1 MFVMDCEQLAPLYE
15 EYALGVLEG
24 EERAEVEA
32 HLARACPH
40 CTPGIEKARWV
51 VAQLAQMSPEAQPP
65 QSLKRKILDAV
76 KSTGNV
82 AEIAKASPIRA
93 AFPVWAWAAAAA
105 LAILTGYSIRQMGN
119 QNAQLAELRRQMR
132 IATLQNKALQD
143 QLELGR
149 QITSVMMSPDSMPLK
164 LMPKD
169 KNMPMVH
176 AYLHPHMG
184 VALTADQ
191 MPAIPAARTLQLWT
205 VPKNGKP
212 MSVAIFHPDSQGQI
226 AIVAPVNMPMN
237 EIAML
242 AVTEEPAG
250 GSPQPTTA
258 IAWRDRKSTRLNSS
272 HGYISYAVFCL
283 KKKNKKKNI
292 DKEKKKK
299 KKGKKNT

>member
-1 MFVMDCEQLAPLYE
+1 MDCEQLAPLYE

-24 EERAEVEA
+24 EERAEIEA

-51 VAQLAQMSPEAQPP
+51 VAQLARMSPQAQPP
-65 QSLKRKILDAV
+65 QSLKGKILDAA
-76 KSTGNV
+76 KSSGNV
-82 AEIAKASPIRA
+82 AEFAKATPSRA
-93 AFPVWAWAAAAA
+93 TFPVWAWAAAAA
-105 LAILTGYSIRQMGN
+105 LALMTGYSIRQMGN
-119 QNAQLAELRRQMR
+119 QNAQLAELRQKMR
-132 IATLQNKALQD
+132 VATLQNKALQD
-143 QLELGR
+143 QLEVTR
-149 QITSVMMSPDSMPLK
+149 QITTVMMAPDSMPLK

-184 VALTADQ
+184 VALTCEQ
-191 MPAIPAARTLQLWT
+191 MPAIPAALTLQLWS

-250 GSPQPTTA
+250 GSPQPTTS
-258 IAWRDRKSTRLNSS
+258 IAWSAQVN
-272 HGYISYAVFCL
+272 
-283 KKKNKKKNI
+283 
-292 DKEKKKK
+292 
-299 KKGKKNT
+299 

>member
-1 MFVMDCEQLAPLYE
+1 VMDCEQLAPLYE

-24 EERAEVEA
+24 EERAEIEA
-32 HLARACPH
+32 HLARQCPH

-51 VAQLAQMSPEAQPP
+51 VAQLAQLSPQTHPP
-65 QSLKRKILDAV
+65 PSLKGKILDAA
-76 KSTGNV
+76 KSSANV
-82 AEIAKASPIRA
+82 AEFAKPAPSRA
-93 AFPVWAWAAAAA
+93 TFPVWAWVAAAA
-105 LAILTGYSIRQMGN
+105 LAIMTGYSIRQMGN
-119 QNAQLAELRRQMR
+119 QKTQLAELRQKMR

-143 QLELGR
+143 QLEVNR
-149 QITSVMMSPDSMPLK
+149 QITTVMMAPDSMPLK

-184 VALTADQ
+184 VALTCEQ
-191 MPAIPAARTLQLWT
+191 MPAIPAALTLQLWS
-205 VPKNGKP
+205 VSKNGKP

-250 GSPQPTTA
+250 GSPQPTTS
-258 IAWRDRKSTRLNSS
+258 IAWSAQVN
-272 HGYISYAVFCL
+272 
-283 KKKNKKKNI
+283 
-292 DKEKKKK
+292 
-299 KKGKKNT
+299 